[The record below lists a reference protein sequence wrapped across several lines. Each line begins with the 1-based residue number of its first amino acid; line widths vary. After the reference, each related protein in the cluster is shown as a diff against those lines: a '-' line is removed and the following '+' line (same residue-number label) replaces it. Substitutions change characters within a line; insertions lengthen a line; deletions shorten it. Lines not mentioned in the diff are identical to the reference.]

1 MHWMHLLFSSLYYT
15 DILSWIWSA
24 IGWRDS
30 LDMGST
36 LEVNLKPYIGVFIA
50 SFVVLF
56 LKDFIGYEEGLP
68 DLFGLKLSII
78 RKISL

>member
-1 MHWMHLLFSSLYYT
+1 
-15 DILSWIWSA
+15 
-24 IGWRDS
+24 
-30 LDMGST
+30 MGST
-36 LEVNLKPYIGVFIA
+36 IEVNLKPYIGVFIA